1 MPTPPPTA
9 AARLRAIKR
18 HVWLGHHGFLTT
30 CAPGL
35 EALVAEEVAR
45 LPNVATVE
53 TRTGA
58 VTFEAP
64 FDTVYPALLRL
75 RIAESLRII
84 VARDLA
90 AGSFPMLFDQ
100 LGRVRWALW
109 LPDACTVTVR
119 VRSSKSRL
127 RDDEGLERTLRRA
140 LHAAGVDAGSGG
152 GDHGG
157 AGGNAAGGGRSGA
170 NLDVGR
176 SGRAADASPP
186 ITLHLHLHHD
196 RASVTLDT
204 GGALHRRQGDKWV
217 SQTTIRETT
226 AAALVR
232 LAGVTD
238 PLHEPDLL
246 VDPFCGSGTLV
257 IEALDALFGA
267 AAGRTRGTDALA
279 VPLAASPAWKP
290 ERWAHAR
297 RLCGGPGAHAETPV
311 VLASDADP
319 SAVRAA
325 DHNLAALGYAER
337 ARTAVASAQSLDL
350 GAIATERGAR
360 RPLLLT
366 NPPYGRLTAA
376 RGAAPGELLRAL
388 LSRAE
393 GWRFALLY
401 PHPQDLEGLPN
412 VELLEVRTIVTGG
425 LRNAVLIGRVGGRR

>member
-1 MPTPPPTA
+1 MPTPLPTA

-18 HVWLGHHGFLTT
+18 HVWLGQHGFLTT

-35 EALVAEEVAR
+35 ETLVAEEVAR
-45 LPNVATVE
+45 LPEVTAVDA
-53 TRTGA
+53 RTGA
-58 VTFEAP
+58 VAFEAP

-75 RIAESLRII
+75 RFADSLRIF

-109 LPDACTVTVR
+109 LPDACAVTVR

-140 LHAAGVDAGSGG
+140 LHAAGVVAGSGDDGGAQGDDGANAAGSGG
-152 GDHGG
+152 
-157 AGGNAAGGGRSGA
+157 
-170 NLDVGR
+170 
-176 SGRAADASPP
+176 RAAASSPP

-196 RASVTLDT
+196 RASVALDA

-226 AAALVR
+226 AAALVH

-257 IEALDALFGA
+257 IEALDVILGA
-267 AAGRTRGTDALA
+267 AAGRARGSDALA

-297 RLCGGPGAHAETPV
+297 RLYGGSGAHTETPM
-311 VLASDADP
+311 VLASDSDP

-350 GAIATERGAR
+350 GAIAAERGAR

-366 NPPYGRLTAA
+366 NPPYGRLAAA

-401 PHPQDLEGLPN
+401 PRPQDLDGLAD
-412 VELLEVRTIVTGG
+412 VELVEVRTIVTGG
-425 LRNAVLIGRVGGRR
+425 LRNAVLIGRVGGPGR

>member
-1 MPTPPPTA
+1 MPKPLPTT

-35 EALVAEEVAR
+35 EALVAQEVAR
-45 LPNVATVE
+45 LPDVATVE

-75 RIAESLRII
+75 RVADSLRIF

-100 LGRVRWALW
+100 LRRVRWALW
-109 LPDACTVTVR
+109 LPDACFVTVR

-140 LHAAGVDAGSGG
+140 LHAAGVDASAGATGSAGAAGSGAR
-152 GDHGG
+152 D
-157 AGGNAAGGGRSGA
+157 
-170 NLDVGR
+170 
-176 SGRAADASPP
+176 ADAPPP
-186 ITLHLHLHHD
+186 ITLHLHLNHD
-196 RASVTLDT
+196 RASVTLDA

-226 AAALVR
+226 AAALVH

-257 IEALDALFGA
+257 IEALDALSGA
-267 AAGRTRGTDALA
+267 AAGRVRGSDALA

-297 RLCGGPGAHAETPV
+297 RLYGGTGALAETPV
-311 VLASDADP
+311 VLASDSDP

-325 DHNLAALGYAER
+325 NHNLAARGYAER
-337 ARTAVASAQSLDL
+337 ARTEVATAQSLDL
-350 GAIATERGAR
+350 GAIAATHGAR

-366 NPPYGRLTAA
+366 NPPYGRLAAA

-401 PHPQDLEGLPN
+401 PHPQDLEGFPD
-412 VELLEVRTIVTGG
+412 VELLEVRTVVTGG
-425 LRNAVLIGRVGGRR
+425 LRNALLIGRVGGRGR

>member
-1 MPTPPPTA
+1 MPHTPPTP

-18 HVWLGHHGFLTT
+18 HVWLGRHGFLAT

-35 EALVAEEVAR
+35 ESLLAAEVAR
-45 LPNVATVE
+45 LPEVTAVE
-53 TRTGA
+53 ARTGA
-58 VTFEAP
+58 VAFEAP

-75 RIAESLRII
+75 RVAESLRIFLAQG
-84 VARDLA
+84 VA

-100 LGRVRWALW
+100 MQRIRWALW
-109 LPDACTVTVR
+109 LPASCAVTVR

-140 LHAAGVDAGSGG
+140 LQAAGID
-152 GDHGG
+152 
-157 AGGNAAGGGRSGA
+157 
-170 NLDVGR
+170 
-176 SGRAADASPP
+176 ADASNAQGTPP
-186 ITLHLHLHHD
+186 VTLHLHLHHD
-196 RASVTLDT
+196 RASVTLDA

-217 SQTTIRETT
+217 SPTTIRETT

-246 VDPFCGSGTLV
+246 CDPFCGSGTL
-257 IEALDALFGA
+257 IAEALDALSGA
-267 AAGRTRGTDALA
+267 AAGRTRPSDTLPA
-279 VPLAASPAWKP
+279 PLAASPTWKP

-297 RLCGGPGAHAETPV
+297 RLHGGPGALAESPV

-325 DHNLAALGYAER
+325 NHNLAALGYADRVR
-337 ARTAVASAQSLDL
+337 AEVVPAQSLDL
-350 GAIATERGAR
+350 GAIAAEHGAR
-360 RPLLLT
+360 HPLLLT
-366 NPPYGRLTAA
+366 NPPYGRLAGA

-388 LSRAE
+388 LGSAP

-401 PHPQDLEGLPN
+401 PRAGDLDGAAG

-425 LRNAVLIGRVGGRR
+425 LRNTVLVGRVNDDGR

>member
-1 MPTPPPTA
+1 MPTPPLTT

-18 HVWLGHHGFLTT
+18 HVWLGQHAFVTT

-45 LPNVATVE
+45 LADVAAVE
-53 TRTGA
+53 ARTGA

-75 RIAESLRII
+75 RVADSLRIF

-109 LPDACTVTVR
+109 LPDACVVTVR

-140 LHAAGVDAGSGG
+140 LHAAGVDAGSG
-152 GDHGG
+152 
-157 AGGNAAGGGRSGA
+157 
-170 NLDVGR
+170 
-176 SGRAADASPP
+176 DAPPP
-186 ITLHLHLHHD
+186 ITLHLHLNHD
-196 RASVTLDT
+196 RASVTLDA

-226 AAALVR
+226 AAALVH
-232 LAGVTD
+232 LAGVTN

-257 IEALDALFGA
+257 IEALDALSGA
-267 AAGRTRGTDALA
+267 AAGRVRGSDALA

-297 RLCGGPGAHAETPV
+297 RIHGGTGALAETPA
-311 VLASDADP
+311 VLASDSDP

-325 DHNLAALGYAER
+325 NHNLAARGYAER
-337 ARTAVASAQSLDL
+337 ARIEVATAQSLDL
-350 GAIATERGAR
+350 GAVAAERGAR

-366 NPPYGRLTAA
+366 NPPYGRLAA
-376 RGAAPGELLRAL
+376 AHGAAPGELLRAL

-401 PHPQDLEGLPN
+401 PRPQDLDGLAD

-425 LRNAVLIGRVGGRR
+425 LRNAVLIGRVGGRGR

>member
-1 MPTPPPTA
+1 MSHTPLTP

-18 HVWLGHHGFLTT
+18 HVWLGNRRFLAT

-45 LPNVATVE
+45 LPQVVAVE

-58 VTFEAP
+58 VAFEAP
-64 FDTVYPALLRL
+64 FDAVYAALLRL
-75 RIAESLRII
+75 RVAESLRIFL
-84 VARDLA
+84 AQGMA

-100 LGRVRWALW
+100 LQRVRWALW
-109 LPDACTVTVR
+109 LPASCSVTVR

-127 RDDEGLERTLRRA
+127 RDDEALARTLRSA
-140 LHAAGVDAGSGG
+140 LQAAGIDPEAS
-152 GDHGG
+152 
-157 AGGNAAGGGRSGA
+157 AA
-170 NLDVGR
+170 VQ
-176 SGRAADASPP
+176 AAPP
-186 ITLHLHLHHD
+186 VTLHLHLHHD
-196 RASVTLDT
+196 RASVTLDA

-217 SQTTIRETT
+217 SPTTIRETT

-238 PLHEPDLL
+238 PLTEPDL
-246 VDPFCGSGTLV
+246 VCDPFCGSGTL
-257 IEALDALFGA
+257 IAEALDALAGA
-267 AAGRTRGTDALA
+267 AAGRARGADVLA

-297 RLCGGPGAHAETPV
+297 RLHGGPGALAETPD
-311 VLASDADP
+311 VLASDADV

-325 DHNLAALGYAER
+325 NHNLETLGYADRVR
-337 ARTAVASAQSLDL
+337 AEVATAQSLDL
-350 GAIATERGAR
+350 GAIAAERGAR

-366 NPPYGRLTAA
+366 NPPYGRLAGA

-388 LSRAE
+388 LGSAA

-401 PHPQDLEGLPN
+401 PRPNDLEGAAG
-412 VELLEVRTIVTGG
+412 VQLLEVRTIVTGG
-425 LRNAVLIGRVGGRR
+425 LRNAVLVGHVSDRGG

>member
-1 MPTPPPTA
+1 MPTPLPTA

-18 HVWLGHHGFLTT
+18 HVWLGQHGFLAT

-45 LPNVATVE
+45 LPGVAAVE
-53 TRTGA
+53 ARTGA

-75 RIAESLRII
+75 GVAESLRIF
-84 VARDLA
+84 VARDVA

-100 LGRVRWALW
+100 LCRVRWALW
-109 LPDACTVTVR
+109 LPDACAVIVR

-127 RDDEGLERTLRRA
+127 RDDEGLARTLRRA
-140 LHAAGVDAGSGG
+140 LYAAGVDAGG
-152 GDHGG
+152 GDGG
-157 AGGNAAGGGRSGA
+157 DQRVGDGSGA
-170 NLDVGR
+170 DT
-176 SGRAADASPP
+176 STPF
-186 ITLHLHLHHD
+186 TLHLHLYHD
-196 RASVTLDT
+196 RASVTLDA
-204 GGALHRRQGDKWV
+204 GGPLHRRQGDKWV
-217 SQTTIRETT
+217 SPTTIRETT

-257 IEALDALFGA
+257 IASLDALAGA
-267 AAGRTRGTDALA
+267 APGRTRGGEGLA
-279 VPLAASPAWKP
+279 VPLAASPAWKA

-297 RLCGGPGAHAETPV
+297 RLHGGPGALGETPV

-325 DHNLAALGYAER
+325 KHNLAAFGYADR
-337 ARTAVASAQSLDL
+337 ARIEVATAQSLDL
-350 GAIATERGAR
+350 GAIAAEHGAR

-366 NPPYGRLTAA
+366 NPPYGRLAGA
-376 RGAAPGELLRAL
+376 RGAAPGALVRSLLGRAQ
-388 LSRAE
+388 

-401 PHPQDLEGLPN
+401 PRPQDLDGLAD

-425 LRNAVLIGRVGGRR
+425 LRNAVLIGRVGGRGR

>member
-1 MPTPPPTA
+1 MPTPPLTA

-18 HVWLGHHGFLTT
+18 HVWLGSHGFLAT

-35 EALVAEEVAR
+35 EPLVADEVAR
-45 LPNVATVE
+45 LPEVAAVE
-53 TRTGA
+53 ARTGA
-58 VTFEAP
+58 VAFEAP

-75 RIAESLRII
+75 RVADALRLF

-100 LGRVRWALW
+100 LCRVRWPLW
-109 LPDACTVTVR
+109 LPDACAVTVR

-140 LHAAGVDAGSGG
+140 LHAAGVDAGG
-152 GDHGG
+152 GDLP
-157 AGGNAAGGGRSGA
+157 AGSG
-170 NLDVGR
+170 
-176 SGRAADASPP
+176 SGPDAPP
-186 ITLHLHLHHD
+186 PLTLHLHLHHD
-196 RASVTLDT
+196 RASVALDA

-257 IEALDALFGA
+257 IEALDALAGA
-267 AAGRTRGTDALA
+267 APGRVRGGDALA
-279 VPLAASPAWKP
+279 LPLAASPAWKP

-297 RLCGGPGAHAETPV
+297 RVHGGAGALGETPV

-325 DHNLAALGYAER
+325 QHNLAAFGYADR
-337 ARTAVASAQSLDL
+337 ARIAVATAQSLDL
-350 GAIATERGAR
+350 GAIAAERGAR

-366 NPPYGRLTAA
+366 NPPYGKLAGA
-376 RGAAPGELLRAL
+376 RGAAPGALLRAL
-388 LSRAE
+388 LARAQ

-401 PHPQDLEGLPN
+401 PRPQDLDGLAD

-425 LRNAVLIGRVGGRR
+425 LRNAVLIGRVGGRRR